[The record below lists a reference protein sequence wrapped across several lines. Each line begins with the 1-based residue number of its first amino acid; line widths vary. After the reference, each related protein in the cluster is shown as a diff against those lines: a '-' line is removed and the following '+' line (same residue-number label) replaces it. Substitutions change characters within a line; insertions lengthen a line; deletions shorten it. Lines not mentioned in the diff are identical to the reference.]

1 MNWRLLILIIYM
13 NDFIIISAMNHILFY
28 IASLLL
34 FIWGIAHLFPTKS
47 VVRGF
52 GDITRDNKRI
62 ITMEWIIEGVT
73 LIFTGLLTVVLTF
86 LNPDHKVS
94 SFVFIL
100 IVAFLLI
107 LAVISFFTGFRVK
120 FLPYRLCPFIF
131 ITASILILV
140 GSIQ

>member
-34 FIWGIAHLFPTKS
+34 FIWGIVHLFPTKS

-73 LIFTGLLTVVLTF
+73 LIFTGLLTGVLTF

-131 ITASILILV
+131 ITAAILILI

>member
-1 MNWRLLILIIYM
+1 M

-34 FIWGIAHLFPTKS
+34 FIWGIVHLFPTKS

-52 GDITRDNKRI
+52 GNITRDNKRI